1 MKVRQVALA
10 ARTLEPTRTQLFDFL
25 GIKADFADPGVGEFG
40 LENSVMA
47 IGDTFLEI
55 VAPVQDETAAG
66 RTLARRELPVCGYMA
81 LFQVDNFAE
90 FDATLDAKGCRR
102 VWAADRPEVS
112 ACHVHPKDMGGAIVS
127 FDEMRPPQE
136 WVWGGPDWQS
146 QRAADAER
154 IVGFT
159 VAAPEPA
166 EMLKRWAEV
175 LDVAVVDGERLQ
187 LDEGTFVKFVAGP
200 NAAIVGITILVAEL
214 GGRHSLMLGD
224 VEITLVASS

>member
-1 MKVRQVALA
+1 
-10 ARTLEPTRTQLFDFL
+10 
-25 GIKADFADPGVGEFG
+25 
-40 LENSVMA
+40 
-47 IGDTFLEI
+47 
-55 VAPVQDETAAG
+55 
-66 RTLARRELPVCGYMA
+66 MA

-136 WVWGGPDWQS
+136 WVWGGPDWRS
-146 QRAADAER
+146 QRATDAER

-166 EMLKRWAEV
+166 KMLKRWSEV
-175 LDVAVVDGERLQ
+175 LDVAVVDGERLE
-187 LDEGTFVKFVAGP
+187 LDDGTFVKFLAGP

-214 GGRHSLMLGD
+214 GGRHSLTLGD
-224 VEITLVASS
+224 VDDLPHGTDERERLEPSGGLEGALRPPSRLGAEECVRRAVWVGGGEQLVAGQRVEV